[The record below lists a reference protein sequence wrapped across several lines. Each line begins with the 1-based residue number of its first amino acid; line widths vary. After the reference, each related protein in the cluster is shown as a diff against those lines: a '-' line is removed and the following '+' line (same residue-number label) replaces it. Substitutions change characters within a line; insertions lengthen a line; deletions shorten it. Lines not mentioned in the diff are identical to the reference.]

1 MGGLYT
7 GYILRTF
14 LATLSASLG
23 NHDDDGN
30 KKTKSK
36 QVQYLLDFL
45 AKLDQSGTP
54 PYNVIVVLK
63 ALCHGS
69 PVHFV

>member
-1 MGGLYT
+1 MYT

-45 AKLDQSGTP
+45 VKLDQSG
-54 PYNVIVVLK
+54 NVIVVLK

>member
-1 MGGLYT
+1 MYT

-45 AKLDQSGTP
+45 VKLYQSG
-54 PYNVIVVLK
+54 NVIVVLK